1 MATSSIFAN
10 VRITDPQKAEMFVE
24 ALDASSRESK
34 RDSKT
39 PSIPQLRDLNA
50 IREMMSKRVQKKK

>member
-10 VRITDPQKAEMFVE
+10 VRITDPKKAEMFVE
-24 ALDASSRESK
+24 ALDASSRDSK